1 MSLIKRCLFG
11 VQIILCNHS
20 IKHNNANISELL
32 VSLVLWLRRTP
43 LCKAHSAPGAVL
55 VGVSPAQ
62 DRVNLL
68 EQDECPQ
75 RAPQR
80 DQPSSVVRRFR
91 SSVFGI
97 VKNHLFTGFSTNKK
111 VHQPSDIN
119 YLPTFVRAPSPGPDI
134 NQSSLPTLSLVGGGI
149 CIDRAFCAAK
159 IMLSRASGRW
169 YRAICSNSFIAPA
182 HRFFHSF

>member
-20 IKHNNANISELL
+20 FQHNNANISELF
-32 VSLVLWLRRTP
+32 VSTVLWLRRTP
-43 LCKAHSAPGAVL
+43 LCKAHPAPRSRSCRCLSSSGPR
-55 VGVSPAQ
+55 GSP
-62 DRVNLL
+62 
-68 EQDECPQ
+68 
-75 RAPQR
+75 RARWMPAACSTKR
-80 DQPSSVVRRFR
+80 PTVVRRFR